1 MTNQNKR
8 HKSSVALLLIDVI
21 NQFEFPDGTRLLR
34 QALPVAS
41 RLARMKNRARHAG
54 IPATY
59 VNDNFGQL
67 LCGGCLIA
75 WLIAAARHPTKA
87 GEIGTVLIGPP
98 VSAQNR
104 MTSSGRR

>member
-41 RLARMKNRARHAG
+41 RLARIKKRARHAG
-54 IPATY
+54 IPAIY
-59 VNDNFGQL
+59 MKDKFGQL

-98 VSAQNR
+98 VSAQNS
-104 MTSSGRR
+104 MTSSARR